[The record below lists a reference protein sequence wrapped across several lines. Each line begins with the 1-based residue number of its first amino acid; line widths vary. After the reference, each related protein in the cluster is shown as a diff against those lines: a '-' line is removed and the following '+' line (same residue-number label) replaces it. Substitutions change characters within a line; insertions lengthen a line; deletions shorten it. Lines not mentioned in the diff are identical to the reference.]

1 MISKEEAYKKI
12 ASLIERFDEQKEFYK
27 RSDYNETLTRR
38 DFIDPFFKALGWD
51 IDNEQGYA
59 ESYREVIHEDKI
71 KIGKATKAPDYS
83 FRLGGG
89 KRLFFVEAKKPS
101 VLIKDEITPAYQVRR
116 YGWSAKLAISLI
128 TDFEEFA
135 IYDCTKKPNL
145 TDKASHARI
154 KYFTYQQYLNEFD
167 FIWDTLSKEKVL
179 KGSFDKFVAGNKQK
193 KGTTTVDHEFLIS
206 LDTWRTYLA
215 TNIALRNNIDEDE
228 LNFVVQHIIDRLI
241 FLRIAEDRVSYN
253 KANYRDEEIIK
264 QIDKLKKKLEAIR
277 PLPIEQIKNLE
288 EYFRIQYTYDS
299 NRIEGNTLTLQ
310 ETALVINH
318 GITISGK
325 SVNEHLEAIN
335 HSEAVEL
342 ILDLVQNKIHLT
354 EYILKQLHGLI
365 LRGINK
371 YDAGKYRNVNVMISG
386 STHKPPEPFM
396 LDKLMEEYF
405 LFYEANKNTMHPVLL
420 AAEMHERLVTI
431 HPFVDGNGRTS
442 RLIMNLILMQHG
454 FPITHINGDK
464 QNRFSYYKSLESV
477 RVNNDK
483 NAFYDFVANATLSS
497 LTEFLSIVIPKKG

>member
-1 MISKEEAYKKI
+1 MGNLANILKMNREKKNLTGTEAAKLLKIDASLLNRFENGNRLPTKQQLVTISKVYKLELRGLQIEWLSEKIYKEIDGEDFALEA
-12 ASLIERFDEQKEFYK
+12 
-27 RSDYNETLTRR
+27 
-38 DFIDPFFKALGWD
+38 
-51 IDNEQGYA
+51 
-59 ESYREVIHEDKI
+59 
-71 KIGKATKAPDYS
+71 
-83 FRLGGG
+83 
-89 KRLFFVEAKKPS
+89 
-101 VLIKDEITPAYQVRR
+101 
-116 YGWSAKLAISLI
+116 
-128 TDFEEFA
+128 
-135 IYDCTKKPNL
+135 
-145 TDKASHARI
+145 
-154 KYFTYQQYLNEFD
+154 
-167 FIWDTLSKEKVL
+167 
-179 KGSFDKFVAGNKQK
+179 
-193 KGTTTVDHEFLIS
+193 
-206 LDTWRTYLA
+206 
-215 TNIALRNNIDEDE
+215 
-228 LNFVVQHIIDRLI
+228 
-241 FLRIAEDRVSYN
+241 LRIAEDRVSYN

-354 EYILKQLHGLI
+354 EYILKQLHCLI

-371 YDAGKYRNVNVMISG
+371 YDAGKYRSVNVMISG

-442 RLIMNLILMQHG
+442 RLIMNLILMRHG
-454 FPITHINGDK
+454 FPITHISGDK
-464 QNRFSYYKSLESV
+464 ENRLSYYHSLETV
-477 RVNNDK
+477 RTNNDK
-483 NAFYDFVANATLSS
+483 NKFYDFVSDAVFNS
-497 LTEFLSIVIPKKG
+497 LTEFLKIVVAKKR